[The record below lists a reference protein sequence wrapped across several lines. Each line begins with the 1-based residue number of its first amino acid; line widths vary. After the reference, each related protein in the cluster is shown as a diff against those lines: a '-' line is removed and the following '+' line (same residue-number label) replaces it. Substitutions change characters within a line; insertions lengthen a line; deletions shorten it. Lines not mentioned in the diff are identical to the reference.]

1 VIRILCIGKM
11 KSGYLREGVDDY
23 LKRLRRH
30 ARVEVVELPDAG
42 PERESQAL
50 LGKTGTARVVLCDRR
65 GDNWTSERLSEE
77 LARHGAIDFVLGGPD
92 GVTDALRERAD
103 VCIAFGAITLPH
115 ELARL
120 LLLEQ
125 IYRGYCILG
134 GHPYHR

>member
-1 VIRILCIGKM
+1 MIRILCVGKM
-11 KSGYLREGVDDY
+11 KSSYLRDGVDDY

-30 ARVEVVELPDAG
+30 ARVEIVELPDAG
-42 PERESQAL
+42 VERESQAL
-50 LGKTGTARVVLCDRR
+50 LAKTGTARVVLCDRG
-65 GDNWTSERLSEE
+65 GDNWSSERISEE
-77 LARHGAIDFVLGGPD
+77 LGRHGAIDFVVGGPD
-92 GVTDALRERAD
+92 GVDDALRRRAD
-103 VCIAFGAITLPH
+103 ARVAFGAITLPH